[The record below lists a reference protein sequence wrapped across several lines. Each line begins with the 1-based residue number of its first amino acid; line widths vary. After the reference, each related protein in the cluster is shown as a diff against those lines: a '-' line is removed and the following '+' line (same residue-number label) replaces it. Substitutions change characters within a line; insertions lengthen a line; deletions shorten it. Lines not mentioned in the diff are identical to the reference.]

1 MPNRVSAFRPI
12 QDLERTLVSSQQ
24 LRAGD
29 CLAACPQIVL
39 LKIESDLRRQR
50 SRRYIVRS
58 AERREKVI
66 ECILVGYVDRR
77 QVKVQLVVFLVK
89 DVLLSDGNI
98 EQVARCDARR
108 VLVIVFGSWRWNAD
122 QC

>member
-1 MPNRVSAFRPI
+1 MHWSLPSNCERATVSP
-12 QDLERTLVSSQQ
+12 
-24 LRAGD
+24 
-29 CLAACPQIVL
+29 LARKVVL
-39 LKIESDLRRQR
+39 LKVESDLRCQR

-66 ECILVGYVDRR
+66 ESIVVGYVDRR
-77 QVKVQLVVFLVK
+77 QVEVQLVAVLVK

-98 EQVARCDARR
+98 EQVARCDARW
-108 VLVIVFGSWRWNAD
+108 VLVIALGSRRWNAD